1 MKTLRD
7 YQSENAEKLTDIIT
21 KHKIAY
27 FSAEVRTGKT
37 ATALDVARRLGCKKV
52 LFVTKKKAIESIEE
66 DYVDFNF
73 RFVLEVIN
81 YESLHKV
88 EDRDFDLVI
97 LDEAHSLGAFPKP
110 SNRTKRARSISKGL
124 PILYL
129 SGTPTPETY
138 SQIYHQ
144 LWVSSFSPFNR
155 HTNFYKWAREFV
167 IIKQIMMNGRTMNDY
182 KTARVSDIQELIKPI
197 MLSYSQKQAGFESQ
211 VKERILS
218 VRMDANTYKMA
229 DRLIKDLVIEG
240 NSGTVLGDT
249 PTKLMQK
256 LHQIY
261 SGTVKLEDGGAVAFD
276 LSKASYIKSFFKG
289 KKIAIFYKF
298 KAELELLTT
307 MFGDKLCTEINEFNE
322 TDKNI
327 ALQIVSGREGT
338 NLSAA
343 DALVFY
349 NIDFSATSYWQG
361 RDRMTTKDR
370 LVNSVYWVFSEG
382 GIEHK
387 IYKSVEKKKPYT
399 VSHFKRDYK

>member
-1 MKTLRD
+1 MKILRD
-7 YQSENAEKLTDIIT
+7 YQEDNANKLTEII
-21 KHKIAY
+21 KNNRLAY

-37 ATALDVARRLGCKKV
+37 ATALDVARQLGCKKV
-52 LFVTKKKAIESIEE
+52 LFVTKKKAIDSIEA

-73 RFVLEVIN
+73 KFVLQVIN

-88 EDRDFDLVI
+88 LERDFDLVI
-97 LDEAHSLGAFPKP
+97 LDEAHSLGAFAKP
-110 SNRTKRARSISKGL
+110 SNRTKRARAICTDL

-144 LWVSSFSPFNR
+144 LWVSSYSPFAKY
-155 HTNFYKWAREFV
+155 TNFYKWAREYV
-167 IIKQIMMNGRTMNDY
+167 NIKQIMINGRLMNDY
-182 KTARVSDIQELIKPI
+182 KTAKVREIKEVINPI

-211 VKERILS
+211 VNETILI
-218 VRMDANTYKMA
+218 VRMDASTYRMA
-229 DRLIKDLVIEG
+229 DKLAKDLVIEG
-240 NSGTVLGDT
+240 RTGTVLGDT

-261 SGTVKLEDGGAVAFD
+261 SGTVKMECGGSVAFD
-276 LSKASYIKSFFKG
+276 LSKAAYIKGYFVG

-307 MFGDKLCTEINEFNE
+307 MFGDKLCTDISEFNA

-343 DALVFY
+343 DALVFF

-370 LVNSVYWVFSEG
+370 AVNNVYWIFSEG
-382 GIEHK
+382 GIEQK
-387 IYKSVEKKKPYT
+387 IYKSVEKKKNFT
-399 VSHFKRDYK
+399 VSHFVKHYK